1 MQSIDAV
8 ARFRAIR
15 RKHVDVRRCW
25 VVLLVAITACGAPL
39 GPMEPLP
46 SSAIAFDPPEEYL
59 TWWRLTEACSGRTH
73 QPEGI
78 QWYVVP
84 AASSFATLNGSLTA
98 QWSRGSD
105 GARIVISGA
114 YQSSEMVVRHEML
127 HALLDRGDHP
137 PQYFVDRCHLT
148 WSSWGG

>member
-1 MQSIDAV
+1 MPSIDAV
-8 ARFRAIR
+8 AGLRSISRKRFDASL
-15 RKHVDVRRCW
+15 CW
-25 VVLLVAITACGAPL
+25 VVLLAVITACETPL
-39 GPMEPLP
+39 GPLEPLP
-46 SSAIAFDPPEEYL
+46 SSALRFDPPEQYL
-59 TWWRLTEACSGRTH
+59 SWWRLTEACSGRTH

-78 QWYVVP
+78 KWYVVP
-84 AASSFATLNGSLTA
+84 MATSFATSSGSLTA

-137 PQYFVDRCHLT
+137 SQYFIDRCHLT
-148 WSSWGG
+148 WSSWAG